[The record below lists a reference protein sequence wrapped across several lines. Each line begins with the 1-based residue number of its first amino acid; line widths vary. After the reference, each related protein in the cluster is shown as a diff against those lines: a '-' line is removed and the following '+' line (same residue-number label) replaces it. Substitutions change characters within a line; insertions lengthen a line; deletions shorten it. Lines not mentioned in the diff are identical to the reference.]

1 MIDFEQLG
9 LFYVGREA
17 GQQAPLLLQSKH
29 FTTHAVVMGMTGS
42 GKTGLS
48 IALLEEAAM
57 DGIPVLAID
66 PKGDLGNLALAFPR
80 LAGADFAPWVDAQ
93 VAERQG
99 VGVDVLAERSA
110 TEWRDGLGRW
120 GQDGARIGRLQAAS
134 DVRIYTPGSSAG
146 VPLAM
151 LRSFDAPPPAADAD
165 AVRER
170 IVSTSAS
177 LLGLLGIDADPLQS
191 REHVLLSR
199 ILQDAWK
206 AGQDVDL
213 AGLIEAVQ
221 RPPFE
226 RVGVLDLESFYPAK
240 ERAGLAMALN
250 NLLGSPGAA
259 AWVEGEPLDIGR
271 LLYTPAGKP
280 RTAIVSIAHL
290 GDAERMFVVASLL
303 TALLGWMRAQGG
315 TSSLRALCFMDE
327 IQGYFPPTANPPSK
341 PPMLTLLKQARA
353 FGLGMVLATQN
364 PVDLDYK
371 GLANCGTWFL
381 GRLQTER
388 DKLRVLDGLEG
399 ANAGAFDRA
408 AMERTLAS
416 LAPRHFVLHSVYA
429 PAAVTFET
437 RWTMSYLRG
446 PITREEIKRL
456 TSSARAAL
464 PSAPRTLPT
473 EPAAPVTPRAGAPTR
488 PPLPVD
494 LPEAFLG
501 DRGVY
506 EPHVL
511 VVSRVHYV
519 DAKAKVD
526 GWVDLV
532 LAAPP
537 GADGPDWARARVV
550 DRAALRDTPAAG
562 VAFEPPPATWLRKGA
577 GTQLSRAYAAW
588 VYQSRSVALARCAAT
603 QTIAGLGEAAG
614 AFRARVALA
623 AREARDTGVSAIQA
637 RFAARMAAQAERV
650 SKAQARLAKE
660 QADATAANLD
670 TVATWGGAIF
680 GAIFGG
686 GSAVSKVT
694 RAARTTNRNLGA
706 HDDVAVAREALAQAK
721 LEHGRLAA
729 ELDQEVQALAA
740 RLTPDQLVFD
750 TVDVRAR
757 KADTDVRSTT
767 LLWIAT
773 AP

>member
-9 LFYVGREA
+9 LFYLGRQE
-17 GQQAPLLLQSKH
+17 GQSAPLLLQSKQL
-29 FTTHAVVMGMTGS
+29 TTHAVVLGMTGS

-48 IALLEEAAM
+48 IGLLEEAAL

-80 LAGADFAPWVDAQ
+80 LAAADFAPWVDPEA
-93 VAERQG
+93 ASREG
-99 VGVDVLAERSA
+99 ISIDALAEKSA
-110 TEWRDGLGRW
+110 RDWRDGLERW
-120 GQDGARIGRLQAAS
+120 GQDGARIARLRAAS
-134 DVRIYTPGSSAG
+134 EVRIYTPGSSAG

-151 LRSFDAPPPAADAD
+151 LRSFDAPAAGADAD

-170 IVSTSAS
+170 IVNTTAS
-177 LLGLLGIDADPLQS
+177 LLGLLGIEADPLQS
-191 REHVLLSR
+191 REHVLVSR
-199 ILQDAWK
+199 ILHDAWQ
-206 AGQDVDL
+206 AGQGLDL
-213 AGLIEAVQ
+213 AGLIGAVQ
-221 RPPFE
+221 RPAFD
-226 RVGVLDLESFYPAK
+226 RIGVLDLESFYPAK

-250 NLLGSPGAA
+250 NLLASPGAA
-259 AWVEGEPLDIGR
+259 AWAEGEPLDIAR
-271 LLYTPAGKP
+271 LLYTPEGKP

-303 TALLGWMRAQGG
+303 TALVGWMRAQGG

-327 IQGYFPPTANPPSK
+327 IHGYFPPTANPPSK

-371 GLANCGTWFL
+371 GLSNCGTWFL

-399 ANAGAFDRA
+399 ANGGPFDRA
-408 AMERTLAS
+408 GMERTLSS
-416 LAPRHFVLHSVYA
+416 LAPRRFVLHSVYA

-446 PITREEIKRL
+446 PVTREEIKRL
-456 TSSARAAL
+456 SGPPPASPPARVE
-464 PSAPRTLPT
+464 APRVGPT
-473 EPAAPVTPRAGAPTR
+473 PARVPAAAR

-494 LPEAFLG
+494 LAEAFIG
-501 DRGVY
+501 QGGAYV
-506 EPHVL
+506 PHAL
-511 VVSRVHYV
+511 VVARVHYV

-526 GWVDLV
+526 AWVDLV
-532 LAAPP
+532 VAAPP
-537 GADGPDWARARVV
+537 GADGPDWGGASAV
-550 DRAALRDTPAAG
+550 DRAWLRDAPAVG
-562 VAFEPPPATWLRKGA
+562 TSFEPPPPGWLRKGA
-577 GTQLSRAYAAW
+577 ATQLSRSFAAW
-588 VYQSRSVALARCAAT
+588 VYQSRSLSLPRCPAT
-603 QTIAGLGEAAG
+603 QTVAGVGEDPG

-623 AREARDTGVSAIQA
+623 AREARDAGISAIQA
-637 RFAARMAAQAERV
+637 RYAARMSAQADRV
-650 SKAQARLAKE
+650 SKAQARLEKE
-660 QADATAANLD
+660 KADATAANLD

-706 HDDVAVAREALAQAK
+706 HDDVTAAREALATAK
-721 LEHGRLAA
+721 TEHARLAA
-729 ELDQEVQALAA
+729 ELDREVGELAS
-740 RLTPDQLVFD
+740 RLSLDTLVFD
-750 TVDVRAR
+750 TVEVRAR
-757 KADTDVRSTT
+757 KADTDVRAVT
-767 LLWIAT
+767 LLWIASDPART
-773 AP
+773 